1 MCPGC
6 GWDPPQQMDSLKDRD
21 RESDRLKE
29 EERRAESDE
38 QGSPCVFSGILRKGP
53 NVSTGESAQ
62 SLRWLTKQ
70 QQQQQQRGVV
80 CA

>member
-1 MCPGC
+1 
-6 GWDPPQQMDSLKDRD
+6 MDSLKDRD

-38 QGSPCVFSGILRKGP
+38 QVSPCVFSGILRKGP
-53 NVSTGESAQ
+53 NVSTSESAQ

-70 QQQQQQRGVV
+70 QQQQQRGVVSVWRKQKQRGV
-80 CA
+80 